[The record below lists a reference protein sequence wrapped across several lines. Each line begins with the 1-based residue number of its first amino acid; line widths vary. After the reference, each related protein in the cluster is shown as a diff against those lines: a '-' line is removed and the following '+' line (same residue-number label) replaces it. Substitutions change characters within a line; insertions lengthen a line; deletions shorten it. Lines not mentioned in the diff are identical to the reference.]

1 MTELTSK
8 RIASI
13 YLAGTTDER
22 AAVANL
28 TAPVIP
34 VSGDN
39 LAIAAAK
46 CLLEPPKPN
55 SACESRDIILVAK
68 QFNFDHYYN
77 RGLSPP
83 KYAS

>member
-1 MTELTSK
+1 
-8 RIASI
+8 
-13 YLAGTTDER
+13 
-22 AAVANL
+22 
-28 TAPVIP
+28 VIP

-46 CLLEPPKPN
+46 SLLEPPKPN